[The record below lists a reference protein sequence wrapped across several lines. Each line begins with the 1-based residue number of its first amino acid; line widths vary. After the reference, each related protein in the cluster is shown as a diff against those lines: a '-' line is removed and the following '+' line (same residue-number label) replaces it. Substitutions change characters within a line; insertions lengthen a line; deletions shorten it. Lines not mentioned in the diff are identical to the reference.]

1 LRTDPDADGVDDDTA
16 IRFRIRIRSP
26 ALLLIVEVSLAVL
39 LAIVFEMLLEVKD
52 GLVALLSDSWDIVNC
67 DNELFCNGIVI
78 DNPFIDALAAFEL
91 TLVALLALALALAP
105 ALVPVA
111 LLALLSIDLPRT

>member
-1 LRTDPDADGVDDDTA
+1 
-16 IRFRIRIRSP
+16 
-26 ALLLIVEVSLAVL
+26 VEVSLAVL

-91 TLVALLALALALAP
+91 TLVALLALALA
-105 ALVPVA
+105 PVA
-111 LLALLSIDLPRT
+111 LLAMLSIDLPRT